1 MAKPK
6 LSLTR
11 RVIHVEL
18 PSRIWMKFASWCIE
32 QGHSSLTAGVK
43 DLIKEKVK

>member
-6 LSLTR
+6 PGLTK
-11 RVIHVEL
+11 RVIHVDL
-18 PSRIWMKFASWCIE
+18 PVNIWANFAQWCVE
-32 QGHSSLTAGVK
+32 NGHSSLTAGVK